1 MRKIS
6 ANLPNELFESVD
18 RAARNL
24 DRSRSQIFR
33 HALEYYLAGLD
44 DETSAALAV
53 PDPSILMLD
62 WDEVKHSLLAAD

>member
-1 MRKIS
+1 MKKIS
-6 ANLPNELFESVD
+6 ANLPNNLPDGVD
-18 RAARNL
+18 RAARKL

-44 DETSAALAV
+44 DENSAALAI

-62 WDEVKHSLLAAD
+62 WDEVEHSLLAAD